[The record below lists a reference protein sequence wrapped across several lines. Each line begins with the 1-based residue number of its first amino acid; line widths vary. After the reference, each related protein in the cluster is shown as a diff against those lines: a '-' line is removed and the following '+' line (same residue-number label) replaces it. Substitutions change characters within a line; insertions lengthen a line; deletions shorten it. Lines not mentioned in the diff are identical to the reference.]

1 MCLVV
6 FLFFKQKTAYEMRI
20 SDWISDVCSTDLHC
34 PSQIEHQRSL
44 VTRPC
49 AGYNLGVQTR
59 LRANNM
65 SQNHCGN
72 QAGFTVLASNRK
84 NAPTRALRV
93 IVDFPNESLL
103 KILKLER
110 SEEHTSELQSL
121 MRLSYAVVC
130 LQEKKEGHNRSE

>member
-1 MCLVV
+1 
-6 FLFFKQKTAYEMRI
+6 MRI
-20 SDWISDVCSTDLHC
+20 SDWSSDVCSSVL
-34 PSQIEHQRSL
+34 IEHQRSL
-44 VTRPC
+44 ATSPC

-103 KILKLER
+103 KLLKIG
-110 SEEHTSELQSL
+110 SAH
-121 MRLSYAVVC
+121 VC
-130 LQEKKEGHNRSE
+130 TPVTNAHLVCRHPLDNTKQTPT

>member
-1 MCLVV
+1 MIRRPPRSTRTDT
-6 FLFFKQKTAYEMRI
+6 LFPYTTLF
-20 SDWISDVCSTDLHC
+20 
-34 PSQIEHQRSL
+34 RS
-44 VTRPC
+44 C

-110 SEEHTSELQSL
+110 LRSEEHTSELQSL
-121 MRLSYAVVC
+121 MRISYAVFC
-130 LQEKKEGHNRSE
+130 LKKKNT

>member
-1 MCLVV
+1 
-6 FLFFKQKTAYEMRI
+6 
-20 SDWISDVCSTDLHC
+20 
-34 PSQIEHQRSL
+34 
-44 VTRPC
+44 
-49 AGYNLGVQTR
+49 
-59 LRANNM
+59 M

-110 SEEHTSELQSL
+110 LSYYLSFWNDAVFFDEGNYLLAPRHCIDGLAIRSSPNGLWSSLSFAAALRLPASLASPCRSEEHPSELKSL
-121 MRLSYAVVC
+121 MRTSYPVFC
-130 LQEKKEGHNRSE
+130 LKKKKKLINLTNDTI

>member
-1 MCLVV
+1 MCYV
-6 FLFFKQKTAYEMRI
+6 FCFFKQKTADGMRI
-20 SDWISDVCSTDLHC
+20 SDWSSDVCSSDL
-34 PSQIEHQRSL
+34 RSL

-110 SEEHTSELQSL
+110 
-121 MRLSYAVVC
+121 LSY
-130 LQEKKEGHNRSE
+130 